1 MKHRLTPKAD
11 TDIAG
16 ILRSTRKMFGPQQV
30 LAYAKI
36 ISDGIDMVAS
46 DPNRVNCRVQDD
58 VGAGVKS
65 FHLEHV
71 SARKGSASH
80 QLFFVLKPDE
90 DGQEEVV
97 ILSVLH
103 DRMTPRRRLARVL
116 RDEEV
121 ELPTASDPR
130 R

>member
-11 TDIAG
+11 ADIAG
-16 ILRSTRKMFGPQQV
+16 ILRATRKMFGPQQV

-46 DPNRVNCRVQDD
+46 DPNRVNCRIQDD